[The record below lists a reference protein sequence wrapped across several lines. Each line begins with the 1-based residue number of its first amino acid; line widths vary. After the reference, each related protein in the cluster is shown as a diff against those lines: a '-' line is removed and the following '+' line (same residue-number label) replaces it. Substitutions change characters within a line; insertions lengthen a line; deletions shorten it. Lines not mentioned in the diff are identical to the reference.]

1 LRTTPKRVLIIVY
14 DEQQATQIID
24 QDFQQIVRK
33 YPERWLQIYHARL
46 G

>member
-1 LRTTPKRVLIIVY
+1 MDFNSVSY
-14 DEQQATQIID
+14 DEQDAIQTID
-24 QDFQQIVRK
+24 QDFEQIVRR